1 MKSQAALLKKI
12 FSEVD
17 LLQPESLLLL
27 QEKVKAKLAFCSNE
41 ITKRLF
47 CLTSLANT
55 PQWFLSQSGPTSL
68 SYQFP
73 LPHTPE
79 LQTWR
84 DLAVCAR
91 SGKEL

>member
-27 QEKVKAKLAFCSNE
+27 QEKVNAKLAYCSNE
-41 ITKRLF
+41 IAERLF
-47 CLTSLANT
+47 CIKYLLT
-55 PQWFLSQSGPTSL
+55 PQLFLIQFGPTSF

-73 LPHTPE
+73 HPHTPE
-79 LQTWR
+79 LQT
-84 DLAVCAR
+84 
-91 SGKEL
+91 